1 MKKRRSIRLLILIP
15 VLLLGA
21 VSIISNV
28 MALFNL
34 ARVNNTASKI
44 ADEYM
49 VAITELDTIGQ
60 TSKDIHALALSHIVA
75 TDFETMTS
83 VIADIES
90 EEAVLDETIAAYSKF
105 TTASNQEYYEK
116 MQQDYKTFQDSIKVL
131 LAQSANQKTKD
142 AYTTANGEVADSAN
156 LLSEDIDAII
166 ATFNEDANV
175 ARADLTAAT
184 RYASFASLGVII
196 ISLIAV
202 AIATFIV
209 LRYVIHPVIRAK
221 DELQDIIDGINR
233 REGDLTRRITVE
245 SDDEIGALSSGINS
259 FIELLQDIFTMIT
272 NNSTSMFKVVG
283 DVMGSVQTSN
293 SSASDL
299 SALTQELSATMQEVA
314 NSAGT
319 INNNTETVREEVE
332 EMAKKSHEINEYS
345 RTMKAHADTME
356 QSARANM
363 NETNAKVEK
372 ILVALN
378 EAIED
383 SKSVDQV
390 NSLTDE
396 ILNIADQTNLL
407 SLNASI
413 EAARAGEAGKGF
425 AVVASEIG
433 SLALNSSQTASDIQE
448 INSIVVN
455 AVHNLSD
462 NANELVA
469 YLKEYILPEFEKFC
483 EDGAKY
489 KDNADYV
496 ESVMNDF
503 SNKTEGFKST
513 FEDIAGSIN
522 SITTAIDEG
531 VKGVSSA
538 AESTQTLVNDM
549 DNIAKRM
556 DENQKIAGELDNE
569 TKIFS
574 KM

>member
-90 EEAVLDETIAAYSKF
+90 EEAVLDETIASYSKF

-299 SALTQELSATMQEVA
+299 SALTEELSATMQEVA

-345 RTMKAHADTME
+345 RTMKAHANTME

-433 SLALNSSQTASDIQE
+433 SLAQDSSQTASNIQE
-448 INSIVVN
+448 INSIVVS

>member
-345 RTMKAHADTME
+345 RTMKAHANTME

-433 SLALNSSQTASDIQE
+433 SLAQDSSQTASNIQE
-448 INSIVVN
+448 INSIVVS

>member
-60 TSKDIHALALSHIVA
+60 TSKDIHTLALSHIVA

-142 AYTTANGEVADSAN
+142 AYTTATGEVADSAN

-345 RTMKAHADTME
+345 RTMKAHANTME

>member
-60 TSKDIHALALSHIVA
+60 TSKDIHTLALSHIVA

>member
-60 TSKDIHALALSHIVA
+60 TSKDIHTLALSHIVA

-469 YLKEYILPEFEKFC
+469 YLKEYILSEFEKFC

>member
-21 VSIISNV
+21 VSIVSNIL
-28 MALFNL
+28 ALFNL
-34 ARVNNTASKI
+34 SKVNNTASKI

-60 TSKDIHALALSHIVA
+60 TSKDIHTLALSHIVA

-166 ATFNEDANV
+166 ASFNEDVNV
-175 ARADLTAAT
+175 ARSDLAAADM
-184 RYASFASLGVII
+184 FASYVSLAVII
-196 ISLIAV
+196 VSLIAV

-299 SALTQELSATMQEVA
+299 SALTEELSATMQEVA

-433 SLALNSSQTASDIQE
+433 SLALDSSQTASNIQE

>member
-60 TSKDIHALALSHIVA
+60 TSKDIHTLALSHIVA

-448 INSIVVN
+448 IYSIVVN

>member
-433 SLALNSSQTASDIQE
+433 SLAQDSSQTASNIQE
-448 INSIVVN
+448 INSIVVS

-469 YLKEYILPEFEKFC
+469 YLKEYILPEFEQFC

>member
-60 TSKDIHALALSHIVA
+60 TSKDIHTLALSHIVA

-299 SALTQELSATMQEVA
+299 SALTEELSATMQEVA

-345 RTMKAHADTME
+345 RTMKAHANTME

-433 SLALNSSQTASDIQE
+433 SLALNSSQTASNIQE

>member
-60 TSKDIHALALSHIVA
+60 TSKDIHTLALSHIVA

-345 RTMKAHADTME
+345 RTMKAHANTME

>member
-1 MKKRRSIRLLILIP
+1 
-15 VLLLGA
+15 
-21 VSIISNV
+21 
-28 MALFNL
+28 
-34 ARVNNTASKI
+34 
-44 ADEYM
+44 
-49 VAITELDTIGQ
+49 
-60 TSKDIHALALSHIVA
+60 
-75 TDFETMTS
+75 
-83 VIADIES
+83 
-90 EEAVLDETIAAYSKF
+90 
-105 TTASNQEYYEK
+105 
-116 MQQDYKTFQDSIKVL
+116 
-131 LAQSANQKTKD
+131 
-142 AYTTANGEVADSAN
+142 
-156 LLSEDIDAII
+156 
-166 ATFNEDANV
+166 
-175 ARADLTAAT
+175 
-184 RYASFASLGVII
+184 
-196 ISLIAV
+196 
-202 AIATFIV
+202 
-209 LRYVIHPVIRAK
+209 
-221 DELQDIIDGINR
+221 
-233 REGDLTRRITVE
+233 
-245 SDDEIGALSSGINS
+245 
-259 FIELLQDIFTMIT
+259 
-272 NNSTSMFKVVG
+272 
-283 DVMGSVQTSN
+283 
-293 SSASDL
+293 
-299 SALTQELSATMQEVA
+299 
-314 NSAGT
+314 
-319 INNNTETVREEVE
+319 
-332 EMAKKSHEINEYS
+332 MAKKSHEINEYS

-433 SLALNSSQTASDIQE
+433 SLAQDSSQTASNIQE

>member
-142 AYTTANGEVADSAN
+142 AYTTANGEVAYSAN

-433 SLALNSSQTASDIQE
+433 SLAQDSSQTASNIQE
-448 INSIVVN
+448 INSIVVS

-469 YLKEYILPEFEKFC
+469 YLKEYILPEFEQFC

>member
-60 TSKDIHALALSHIVA
+60 TSKDIHTLALSHIVA

-496 ESVMNDF
+496 ESVMNEF